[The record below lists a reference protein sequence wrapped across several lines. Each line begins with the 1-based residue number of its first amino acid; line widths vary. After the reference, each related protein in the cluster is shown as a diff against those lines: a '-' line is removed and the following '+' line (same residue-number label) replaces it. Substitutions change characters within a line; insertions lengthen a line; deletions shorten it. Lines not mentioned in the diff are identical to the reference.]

1 MVGETGFEPA
11 TFCSQ
16 SRHSTRLSYSLSI
29 EYIYFCLIN
38 SQTVKAMQIVKKLK
52 KISLSKSFFPFW
64 RYQFLIK
71 SLNKKI
77 KPYKINREILGVGD
91 VVFALCFSPEEKKF
105 YLIKQFRPFYYVRK
119 EKYKF
124 ELVGGL
130 VDEGETLTQALKR
143 EIKEEIGVKTIK
155 LKKLT
160 KYCPVPGYSDE
171 IVHVYYAEVEKIKDS
186 HLYNKFENEEIK
198 VSKLTLNQIKK
209 INSSE
214 QIQNVLTKV
223 SIYEY
228 LIKLKRVNIVN
239 YFIFF

>member
-1 MVGETGFEPA
+1 
-11 TFCSQ
+11 
-16 SRHSTRLSYSLSI
+16 
-29 EYIYFCLIN
+29 
-38 SQTVKAMQIVKKLK
+38 MQVVKKLK

-91 VVFALCFSPEEKKF
+91 VVFALCYSPEEKKF
-105 YLIKQFRPFYYVRK
+105 YLIKQFRPFYYLRK
-119 EKYKF
+119 ERYKF

-130 VDEGETLTQALKR
+130 VDKGETLTQALKR
-143 EIKEEIGVKTIK
+143 EIKEEIGVKTLK

-171 IVHVYYAEVEKIKDS
+171 IVHVYYAEVENIKDS

-198 VSKLTLNQIKK
+198 VSKLNLNQIKK

-228 LIKLKRVNIVN
+228 LNKIKKS
-239 YFIFF
+239 

>member
-1 MVGETGFEPA
+1 
-11 TFCSQ
+11 
-16 SRHSTRLSYSLSI
+16 
-29 EYIYFCLIN
+29 
-38 SQTVKAMQIVKKLK
+38 MQIVKKIK
-52 KISLSKSFFPFW
+52 KISLTKSFFSFW
-64 RYQFLIK
+64 RYKFLIK

-77 KPYKINREILGVGD
+77 KPYKINREILEVGD
-91 VVFALCFSPEEKKF
+91 VVFALCYSPEEKKF

-130 VDEGETLTQALKR
+130 VEKGETLTQALKR
-143 EIKEEIGVKTIK
+143 EIKEEIGVKTLK

-171 IVHVYYAEVEKIKDS
+171 IVHVYYAEVENIKDS

-198 VSKLTLNQIKK
+198 VSKLTLNQIKR

-228 LIKLKRVNIVN
+228 LNKIKKS
-239 YFIFF
+239 

>member
-1 MVGETGFEPA
+1 
-11 TFCSQ
+11 
-16 SRHSTRLSYSLSI
+16 
-29 EYIYFCLIN
+29 
-38 SQTVKAMQIVKKLK
+38 MQIVKKLK

-91 VVFALCFSPEEKKF
+91 VVFALCYSPEEKKF

-130 VDEGETLTQALKR
+130 VDEGETLTKALKR
-143 EIKEEIGVKTIK
+143 EINEEIGVKTLK

-186 HLYNKFENEEIK
+186 NLYNKFENEEIK

-228 LIKLKRVNIVN
+228 LNKIKKS
-239 YFIFF
+239 

>member
-1 MVGETGFEPA
+1 
-11 TFCSQ
+11 
-16 SRHSTRLSYSLSI
+16 
-29 EYIYFCLIN
+29 
-38 SQTVKAMQIVKKLK
+38 MQIVKKVK

-64 RYQFLIK
+64 KYQFLIK

-77 KPYKINREILGVGD
+77 KPYKINREILGIGD
-91 VVFALCFSPEEKKF
+91 VVFALCYSPEEKKF

-130 VDEGETLTQALKR
+130 VDKGESLTQALKR
-143 EIKEEIGVKTIK
+143 EINEEIGVKTLK

-160 KYCPVPGYSDE
+160 KYRPVPGYSDE
-171 IVHVYYAEVEKIKDS
+171 IVHVYYAEVEKIKKS

-228 LIKLKRVNIVN
+228 FNKIKKS
-239 YFIFF
+239 

>member
-1 MVGETGFEPA
+1 
-11 TFCSQ
+11 
-16 SRHSTRLSYSLSI
+16 
-29 EYIYFCLIN
+29 
-38 SQTVKAMQIVKKLK
+38 MQIVKKLK
-52 KISLSKSFFPFW
+52 KIPLSKSFFPFW

-91 VVFALCFSPEEKKF
+91 VVFALCYSPEEKKF

-130 VDEGETLTQALKR
+130 VDEGETLTKALKR
-143 EIKEEIGVKTIK
+143 EIKEEIGVKTLK

-198 VSKLTLNQIKK
+198 ISKLTLNQIKK

-228 LIKLKRVNIVN
+228 LNKIKKS
-239 YFIFF
+239 

>member
-1 MVGETGFEPA
+1 
-11 TFCSQ
+11 
-16 SRHSTRLSYSLSI
+16 
-29 EYIYFCLIN
+29 
-38 SQTVKAMQIVKKLK
+38 MQIIKNIK

-91 VVFALCFSPEEKKF
+91 VVFALCYSPDEKKF

-130 VDEGETLTQALKR
+130 VDKRESLTQALKR
-143 EIKEEIGVKTIK
+143 EIKEEIGVKTLKI
-155 LKKLT
+155 KKLT

-171 IVHVYYAEVEKIKDS
+171 IVHVYYAEVDKIKNS

-198 VSKLTLNQIKK
+198 VSKLTLDQLKK
-209 INSSE
+209 INFSE

-228 LIKLKRVNIVN
+228 LNKIKKS
-239 YFIFF
+239 

>member
-1 MVGETGFEPA
+1 
-11 TFCSQ
+11 
-16 SRHSTRLSYSLSI
+16 
-29 EYIYFCLIN
+29 
-38 SQTVKAMQIVKKLK
+38 MQIIKKVK

-71 SLNKKI
+71 SLNKEI
-77 KPYKINREILGVGD
+77 KPYKINREILEVGD
-91 VVFALCFSPEEKKF
+91 VVFALCYSPEEKKF

-130 VDEGETLTQALKR
+130 VDEGETLIQALKR
-143 EIKEEIGVKTIK
+143 EIKEEIGVKTLK

-228 LIKLKRVNIVN
+228 LNKIKKS
-239 YFIFF
+239 

>member
-1 MVGETGFEPA
+1 
-11 TFCSQ
+11 
-16 SRHSTRLSYSLSI
+16 
-29 EYIYFCLIN
+29 
-38 SQTVKAMQIVKKLK
+38 MQIVKKIK

-91 VVFALCFSPEEKKF
+91 VVFALCYSPEEKKF
-105 YLIKQFRPFYYVRK
+105 YLIKQFRPFYFVRK

-130 VDEGETLTQALKR
+130 VDKGEAITQALKR
-143 EIKEEIGVKTIK
+143 EINEEIGVKTLK

-171 IVHVYYAEVEKIKDS
+171 IVHVYYAEVEKIRKS

-198 VSKLTLNQIKK
+198 VSKLTLDQLKK

-228 LIKLKRVNIVN
+228 LNKIKKS
-239 YFIFF
+239 

>member
-1 MVGETGFEPA
+1 
-11 TFCSQ
+11 
-16 SRHSTRLSYSLSI
+16 
-29 EYIYFCLIN
+29 
-38 SQTVKAMQIVKKLK
+38 MQIVKKIK

-64 RYQFLIK
+64 RYRFLIK

-77 KPYKINREILGVGD
+77 KPYKIDREILGVGD
-91 VVFALCFSPEEKKF
+91 VVFALCYSPEEKKF

-130 VDEGETLTQALKR
+130 VDEEETLTHDLKR
-143 EIKEEIGVKTIK
+143 EIKEEIGVKTLK

-228 LIKLKRVNIVN
+228 LNKIKKS
-239 YFIFF
+239 

>member
-1 MVGETGFEPA
+1 
-11 TFCSQ
+11 
-16 SRHSTRLSYSLSI
+16 
-29 EYIYFCLIN
+29 
-38 SQTVKAMQIVKKLK
+38 MQIVKKLK

-91 VVFALCFSPEEKKF
+91 VVFALCYSPEEKKF

-130 VDEGETLTQALKR
+130 VDEGETLTNALKR
-143 EIKEEIGVKTIK
+143 EIKEEIGVKTLK

-228 LIKLKRVNIVN
+228 LNKIKKS
-239 YFIFF
+239 

>member
-1 MVGETGFEPA
+1 
-11 TFCSQ
+11 
-16 SRHSTRLSYSLSI
+16 
-29 EYIYFCLIN
+29 
-38 SQTVKAMQIVKKLK
+38 MQIVKKIK

-91 VVFALCFSPEEKKF
+91 VVFALCYSPEEKKF

-130 VDEGETLTQALKR
+130 VDKGETLTQALKR
-143 EIKEEIGVKTIK
+143 EIKEEIGVKTLK

-171 IVHVYYAEVEKIKDS
+171 IVHVYYAEVERIKDS

-228 LIKLKRVNIVN
+228 LNKIKKS
-239 YFIFF
+239 

>member
-1 MVGETGFEPA
+1 
-11 TFCSQ
+11 
-16 SRHSTRLSYSLSI
+16 
-29 EYIYFCLIN
+29 
-38 SQTVKAMQIVKKLK
+38 MQIVKKIK

-77 KPYKINREILGVGD
+77 KPYKINREILGIGD
-91 VVFALCFSPEEKKF
+91 VVFALCYSPEEKKF

-143 EIKEEIGVKTIK
+143 EIKEEIGVKTLK

-171 IVHVYYAEVEKIKDS
+171 IVHVYYAEVERIKDS

-228 LIKLKRVNIVN
+228 LNKIKKS
-239 YFIFF
+239 

>member
-1 MVGETGFEPA
+1 
-11 TFCSQ
+11 
-16 SRHSTRLSYSLSI
+16 
-29 EYIYFCLIN
+29 
-38 SQTVKAMQIVKKLK
+38 MQIVKNIK

-71 SLNKKI
+71 SLNEKI
-77 KPYKINREILGVGD
+77 KPYKINRELLEVGN
-91 VVFALCFSPEEKKF
+91 VVFALCYSPEEKKF

-130 VDEGETLTQALKR
+130 VDKGEGITQALKR
-143 EIKEEIGVKTIK
+143 EIHEEIGVKTLK

-171 IVHVYYAEVEKIKDS
+171 IVHVYYAEVEKIKKS

-198 VSKLTLNQIKK
+198 VSKLTFDQLKN
-209 INSSE
+209 INSSK

-228 LIKLKRVNIVN
+228 LNKIKKS
-239 YFIFF
+239 